1 MYKLSP
7 SPSGLPLVAAQNSAL
22 QIPPVTTPGA
32 LLQVIAFVAVGGE
45 SSVSETVI
53 RSPLM
58 LAPAPRRSTP
68 GHAGFATPSSSYV
81 SPARS
86 VTEWSWIGQL
96 FMRLIV
102 WFLKTLTPESC
113 RENLFRVSLP
123 RVVLSSAQTTLAAP
137 RWSMSTV
144 KKSSRSRSPEHA
156 RPAVQMPPRWFG
168 WSLIWTLLKF
178 EPVFSALSDWAKYT
192 FQTIGLP
199 FASKPTLELSPLV
212 AL

>member
-1 MYKLSP
+1 MKKLSP
-7 SPSGLPLVAAQNSAL
+7 YPSGLPSEAAQNSAL
-22 QIPPVTTPGA
+22 QMPPVTTPGA
-32 LLQVIAFVAVGGE
+32 LLHAIALSAVGGE

-53 RSPLM
+53 RSPLIF
-58 LAPAPRRSTP
+58 APAPRMSIP
-68 GHAGFATPSSSYV
+68 GHAVFATPSSLYV
-81 SPARS
+81 SPVRS

-96 FMRLIV
+96 FMRPIV
-102 WFLKTLTPESC
+102 WFLKTLT
-113 RENLFRVSLP
+113 
-123 RVVLSSAQTTLAAP
+123 
-137 RWSMSTV
+137 
-144 KKSSRSRSPEHA
+144 PEHA

-199 FASKPTLELSPLV
+199 FASKPTLELSPLF